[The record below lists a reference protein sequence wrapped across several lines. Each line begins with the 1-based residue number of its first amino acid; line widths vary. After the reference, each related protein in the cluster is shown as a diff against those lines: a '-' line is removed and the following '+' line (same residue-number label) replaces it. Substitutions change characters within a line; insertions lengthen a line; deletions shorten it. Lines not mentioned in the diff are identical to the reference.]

1 VYLLTADTSD
11 VQQASVAACY
21 WLELQVY
28 QRQIM
33 KSDLASATMVSGSS
47 AAGLSQN
54 ELKQLFSLEL
64 GTECAT
70 KQLLQSCKAGEGV
83 VWLTLPEAG
92 AAAGEAAPDSSSSSS
107 IPRALAAAVAAG
119 CVTAINRELQPGD
132 LALQQQQAAG
142 APPDTRTHGA
152 EAVAEQDK
160 SISAGAAAAAGG
172 VALAD
177 DVDQLEVDWEDDD

>member
-1 VYLLTADTSD
+1 MLHGLLPHDTAT
-11 VQQASVAACY
+11 Y
-21 WLELQVY
+21 PQVY

-70 KQLLQSCKAGEGV
+70 KQLLQSCKAGDGV

-92 AAAGEAAPDSSSSSS
+92 AAAGGAAGNSSSSS
-107 IPRALAAAVAAG
+107 IPSALAAAVAAG
-119 CVTAINRELQPGD
+119 SVTAINKELQPGD
-132 LALQQQQAAG
+132 IAVLQQQQAAE
-142 APPDTRTHGA
+142 A
-152 EAVAEQDK
+152 EATDPGETGGG
-160 SISAGAAAAAGG
+160 SAANRAGVGQAG
-172 VALAD
+172 VAAMSSCGLAD

>member
-1 VYLLTADTSD
+1 MAG
-11 VQQASVAACY
+11 
-21 WLELQVY
+21 LQVY

-92 AAAGEAAPDSSSSSS
+92 AAAGDVAADSSGS

-119 CVTAINRELQPGD
+119 AVTAINRELQPGD
-132 LALQQQQAAG
+132 LALLHQQQQEQVSVDAG
-142 APPDTRTHGA
+142 N
-152 EAVAEQDK
+152 
-160 SISAGAAAAAGG
+160 SSSAAAAAP

-177 DVDQLEVDWEDDD
+177 DVDQLEVELEDDD

>member
-1 VYLLTADTSD
+1 VS
-11 VQQASVAACY
+11 QQQLNQLPAAHRRHPQTCCIHT
-21 WLELQVY
+21 ELQVY

-83 VWLTLPEAG
+83 VWLTLPAADG
-92 AAAGEAAPDSSSSSS
+92 AAGDSSSNS
-107 IPRALAAAVAAG
+107 IPSALAAAVAAG

-132 LALQQQQAAG
+132 LALLQQQQQAAAAADPG
-142 APPDTRTHGA
+142 GTGQGTAAAGLATA
-152 EAVAEQDK
+152 Q
-160 SISAGAAAAAGG
+160 AGAAAAASSG
-172 VALAD
+172 LAD

>member
-1 VYLLTADTSD
+1 
-11 VQQASVAACY
+11 
-21 WLELQVY
+21 
-28 QRQIM
+28 
-33 KSDLASATMVSGSS
+33 MVSGSS

-64 GTECAT
+64 GTKCAT

-92 AAAGEAAPDSSSSSS
+92 AAADSSSSSS

-119 CVTAINRELQPGD
+119 CVTAINRELQPRD
-132 LALQQQQAAG
+132 IALQQQQQQEASTESGG
-142 APPDTRTHGA
+142 AIK
-152 EAVAEQDK
+152 V
-160 SISAGAAAAAGG
+160 AAAAPSAG
-172 VALAD
+172 LAG

>member
-1 VYLLTADTSD
+1 
-11 VQQASVAACY
+11 
-21 WLELQVY
+21 VY

-64 GTECAT
+64 GAECAT
-70 KQLLQSCKAGEGV
+70 KQLLQSCNAGEGV
-83 VWLTLPEAG
+83 VWLTLPSADG
-92 AAAGEAAPDSSSSSS
+92 AAGDSSSGDGS
-107 IPRALAAAVAAG
+107 IPSALAAAVAAG

-132 LALQQQQAAG
+132 LALLQQQQQAAEAAAADPDSAGQG
-142 APPDTRTHGA
+142 AAAAGLAT
-152 EAVAEQDK
+152 VQ
-160 SISAGAAAAAGG
+160 AGAAAAASSG
-172 VALAD
+172 LAD

>member
-1 VYLLTADTSD
+1 L
-11 VQQASVAACY
+11 QP
-21 WLELQVY
+21 EPQVY

-54 ELKQLFSLEL
+54 ELKQIFSLEL

-83 VWLTLPEAG
+83 VWLTLPGSEG
-92 AAAGEAAPDSSSSSS
+92 AAEDSSSGDGS
-107 IPRALAAAVAAG
+107 IPSALAAAVAAG

-132 LALQQQQAAG
+132 LALLRQQQQEGEVAAAADPGGSGQGAKAAAG
-142 APPDTRTHGA
+142 LAKG
-152 EAVAEQDK
+152 Q
-160 SISAGAAAAAGG
+160 AGAAAAASSG
-172 VALAD
+172 LAD